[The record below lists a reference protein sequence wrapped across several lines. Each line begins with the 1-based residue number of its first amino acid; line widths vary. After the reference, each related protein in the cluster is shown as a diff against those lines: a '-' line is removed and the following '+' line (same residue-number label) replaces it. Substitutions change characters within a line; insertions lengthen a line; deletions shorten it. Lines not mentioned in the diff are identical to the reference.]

1 MSGRAWT
8 LSTVL
13 VAALAAGTISD
24 VPKPSIAREIGGYHM
39 LAADFHV
46 HGFPFTWSTLS
57 PWDTVIEARYQ
68 GLDVLTMTPHQHV
81 WAGKVGRWFSQSV
94 DRPLIIV
101 GQEIVARQYHM
112 IAAGITQT
120 IPRTLSTAR
129 AIEEVHRQ
137 GGIAIAAHPYGDTWR
152 VYDAEAMRTL
162 DGAEIVRPEAQ
173 HDERM
178 ASQLREFFSRGS
190 LTAIGSS
197 DYHGFG
203 LLGYCRTYVFARTR
217 TEQGVLDAVREGRT
231 VVFDRDRAYGDP
243 AMIQLMSGIPELPRD
258 IPQLPV
264 RGAARLFSRLATLF
278 VLVTILFFNRW

>member
-1 MSGRAWT
+1 MSARAWT
-8 LSTVL
+8 LTALL
-13 VAALAAGTISD
+13 VAALAAGTASD
-24 VPKPSIAREIGGYHM
+24 VPKPSVARQVGGYHL

-81 WAGKVGRWFSQSV
+81 WAGKLGRWFSQHL
-94 DRPLIIV
+94 DRPLVIV

-112 IAAGITQT
+112 IAAGINRT
-120 IPRTLSTAR
+120 ISGTLTAAR

-137 GGIAIAAHPYGDTWR
+137 GGVAIAAHPYGNTWEA
-152 VYDAEAMRTL
+152 YDGEAMRTL

-178 ASQLREFFSRGS
+178 ASGLRDFFSRGS

-203 LLGYCRTYVFARTR
+203 LIGYCRTYVFARTR
-217 TEQGVLDAVREGRT
+217 TVQGVLEAVRDGRT
-231 VVFDRDRAYGDP
+231 VVYGRDQVYGDP
-243 AMIQLMSGIPELPRD
+243 ALIELASAIPDLPRG

-264 RGAARLFSRLATLF
+264 PGAARLFSRLTTLL
-278 VLVTILFFNRW
+278 VLGAILFFNRW